1 MPSPPKISFQ
11 DVEVV
16 FPTRG
21 KSTVALQ
28 GFTLDIRPEGF
39 TCIVGQSGCGKTTA
53 LNLVAGFIKPSSGRV
68 LIDGCE
74 ITGPG
79 ADRTVV
85 FQADSVFPWMTVRQ
99 NVEYGPA
106 VRGIDPGVRR
116 RVADQL
122 IAMVGLAGFEN
133 HFPREL
139 SGGMKKRVDLARA
152 YANDPEVLLMDEPFG
167 ALDVMTRDRMH
178 LDLLRLYD
186 EHRKCILFVTHDI
199 EEALFLADRVVVMT
213 ARPARVRAILDAPFP
228 RPRDPEIKTS
238 PELQTLRRDTMALLG
253 KSGEPELVEEGV
265 P

>member
-1 MPSPPKISFQ
+1 
-11 DVEVV
+11 
-16 FPTRG
+16 
-21 KSTVALQ
+21 
-28 GFTLDIRPEGF
+28 
-39 TCIVGQSGCGKTTA
+39 
-53 LNLVAGFIKPSSGRV
+53 
-68 LIDGCE
+68 
-74 ITGPG
+74 
-79 ADRTVV
+79 
-85 FQADSVFPWMTVRQ
+85 MTVRQ

-106 VRGIDPGVRR
+106 VRGIDPRARR
-116 RVADQL
+116 RIADQL

-228 RPRDPEIKTS
+228 RPRDPAIKTG
-238 PELQTLRRDTMALLG
+238 PEIQTLRRNTMALLG
-253 KSGEPELVEEGV
+253 EVGEQELVEERV